1 MSVRVKICGV
11 TSAVDAGAAIDAGA
25 DILGLNFFA
34 PSPRYLDLERA
45 RLVRESIASRAMVVG
60 VFVNAAR
67 GFIEER
73 LRALA
78 LDMLQFSG
86 EENGDAFSGWPIPT
100 IATHR
105 LKPGEVASIAD
116 RRADYILFDAFSP
129 TLPGGTG
136 ERFSLSQLR
145 GVDLSRTFIAGGL
158 TPDNVAEA
166 ALLNPFAVDC
176 ASGVESS
183 PGVKDHAKLR
193 SFVTNA
199 KRAR

>member
-1 MSVRVKICGV
+1 VRVKICGV
-11 TSAVDAGAAIDAGA
+11 TSAADASAAIEAGA
-25 DILGLNFFA
+25 DLLGLNFFA

-45 RLVRESIASRAMVVG
+45 RIVRDSIGSRAKVVG

-67 GFIEER
+67 DFIEQR
-73 LRALA
+73 LSALA

-86 EENGDAFSGWPIPT
+86 DENGDAFSGWPVPT

-105 LKPGEVASIAD
+105 LKPGEAGSTANL
-116 RRADYILFDAFSP
+116 RADYVLFDAFSSA
-129 TLPGGTG
+129 LHGGTG
-136 ERFSLSQLR
+136 ERFSLAQLR
-145 GVDLSRTFIAGGL
+145 GVDLSCAFIAGGL
-158 TPDNVAEA
+158 TPANVAEA
-166 ALLNPFAVDC
+166 AALSPFAVDC

-199 KRAR
+199 KRTR